1 MVFEL
6 YDEVGQSQL
15 CGGGRYNELVQS
27 LGGRTSVPAVGF
39 AIGLERIRLALE
51 HQGAALP
58 VPPQPQ
64 VLVAAA
70 SPDAAHTGMR
80 TAQKLREHGIRAEY
94 DLRQRSARARVGYAS
109 RKEIPYLL
117 LVEDRAENSLLHNLA
132 EGTEESLSLSEVVQV
147 LNG

>member
-1 MVFEL
+1 MPARA
-6 YDEVGQSQL
+6 S
-15 CGGGRYNELVQS
+15 CAAAARYNELVQS

-58 VPPQPQ
+58 APPQPQ

-94 DLRQRSARARVGYAS
+94 DLRQRSARAQVGYAS
-109 RKEIPYLL
+109 RREIPYLL
-117 LVEDRAENSLLHNLA
+117 LVEDRTENLLFHNLA
-132 EGTEESLSLSEVVQV
+132 EGTAESLSLSEVVQV